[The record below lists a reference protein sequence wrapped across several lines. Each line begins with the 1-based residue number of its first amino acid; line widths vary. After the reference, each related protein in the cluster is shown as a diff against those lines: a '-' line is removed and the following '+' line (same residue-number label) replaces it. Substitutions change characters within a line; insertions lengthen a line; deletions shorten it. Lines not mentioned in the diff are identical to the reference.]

1 MASTMDQSI
10 DERLMDIGNREEL
23 INNCPLIFTIG
34 SASWSIS
41 KVDSALDSR
50 KDSSEGRNRFQ

>member
-1 MASTMDQSI
+1 MDQSI

-50 KDSSEGRNRFQ
+50 KDSREGRNRFQ